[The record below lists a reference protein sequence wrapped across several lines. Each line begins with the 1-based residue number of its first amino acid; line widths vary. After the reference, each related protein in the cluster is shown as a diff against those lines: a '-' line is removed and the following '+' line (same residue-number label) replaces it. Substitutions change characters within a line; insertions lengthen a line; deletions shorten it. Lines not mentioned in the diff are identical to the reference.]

1 MSATINEWIDWLF
14 AWAGLEGI
22 AILALTV
29 PLGII
34 QGLFG
39 VFPFATLILLHVS
52 ALGIVE
58 GLLASWLVGTI
69 SALVVYALCRSAF
82 ADWFERK
89 WLGKMERYKKWESS
103 LRLYGGWGM
112 VFLRTIP
119 IMPNNLISFSAAI
132 IKMKPSVYLWSN
144 VVGNLSHIWLFGILG
159 AAVLFP
165 GADMKILIG
174 SYIGFVLALVA
185 AFLYRYFTHYRHRR
199 SAELSERENQ
209 PAG

>member
-1 MSATINEWIDWLF
+1 MSSDINEWIEWLF
-14 AWAGLEGI
+14 AVAGLDGF
-22 AILALTV
+22 AILAVTI

-52 ALGIVE
+52 TLGIAE
-58 GLLASWLVGTI
+58 GLLASWIVGTV
-69 SALVVYALCRSAF
+69 SALVVYFLCRSAF

-89 WLGKMERYKKWESS
+89 WLGKMKRYKKWEHA

-132 IKMKPSVYLWSN
+132 IKMKPKDYLWSN
-144 VVGNLSHIWLFGILG
+144 VVGNLSHIWLFGILS

-165 GADMKILIG
+165 ETDVGILIG
-174 SYIGFVLALVA
+174 AYIVFVLILVA
-185 AFLYRYFTHYRHRR
+185 VFLYRYFTHYRQQR
-199 SAELSERENQ
+199 
-209 PAG
+209 